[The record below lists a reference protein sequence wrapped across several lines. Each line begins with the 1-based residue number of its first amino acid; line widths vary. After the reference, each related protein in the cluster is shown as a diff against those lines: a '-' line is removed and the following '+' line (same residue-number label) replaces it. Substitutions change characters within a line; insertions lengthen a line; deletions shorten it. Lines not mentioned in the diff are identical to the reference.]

1 MSTATLRTYQGA
13 VAIIT
18 GGASGIGRALGEEL
32 ARRGAEVVLAD
43 RQVDLA
49 AEAAAGIRAQG
60 GKAQAAAL
68 DVTDFAAVNRLVQ
81 ETVAAG
87 GRLDYLFNNAGI
99 VVTGEA
105 HHYQLQD
112 WNQVINVNLCGVAN
126 GVQAAYTIMRRQ
138 GFGHIVNTASIAGLI
153 PQGGVLSYSASKHAV
168 VGLSTSLRIEA
179 GLVGVRVSVLCPGAV
194 ETAIVGGG
202 KYGKNLQPVPE
213 RIQRQVWEN
222 LRPIAAD
229 DFARKALDA
238 VAKNKAIIVL
248 PWRWRAVWWLY
259 RVCPSLV
266 AALVRRQFVANKK
279 LLEDSSFSQG

>member
-1 MSTATLRTYQGA
+1 M
-13 VAIIT
+13 
-18 GGASGIGRALGEEL
+18 
-32 ARRGAEVVLAD
+32 LAD

-49 AEAAAGIRAQG
+49 AEVAVGIRAQG

-68 DVTDFAAVNRLVQ
+68 DVTDFAAVELLIQ
-81 ETVAAG
+81 ETVAAC

-112 WNQVINVNLCGVAN
+112 WNQVINVNLCGVVN
-126 GVQAAYTIMRRQ
+126 GVQAAYAIMRRQ

-153 PQGGVLSYSASKHAV
+153 PQGGILSYSVSKHAV

-179 GLVGVRVSVLCPGAV
+179 EIVGVRVSVLCPGAV

-202 KYGKNLQPVPE
+202 KFGKNLQPVPE
-213 RIQRQVWEN
+213 RIQRQVWES
-222 LRPIAAD
+222 LRPIAPG

-238 VAKNKAIIVL
+238 LAKNKAIIVL
-248 PWRWRAVWWLY
+248 PWRWKVLWRLY

-266 AALVRRQFVANKK
+266 VALVRRQFVANKQ
-279 LLEDSSFSQG
+279 LLDGTLPAS

>member
-1 MSTATLRTYQGA
+1 MSEPKLRTYEGA

-18 GGASGIGRALGEEL
+18 GGASGIGSALGEEL
-32 ARRGAEVVLAD
+32 ARRGAAVVLAD
-43 RQVDLA
+43 LQADLA
-49 AEAAAGIRAQG
+49 AEVAAGIRAKG
-60 GKAQAAAL
+60 CKAQATRL
-68 DVTDFAAVNRLVQ
+68 DVTDFTALDRLVK

-99 VVTGEA
+99 VVAGEA

-153 PQGGVLSYSASKHAV
+153 PQAGLLSYSASKHAV

-179 GLVGVRVSVLCPGAV
+179 ELVGVRVSVLCPGAV

-202 KYGKNLQPVPE
+202 KYGKHLQPIPE
-213 RIQRQVWEN
+213 SIQRQVWESF
-222 LRPIAAD
+222 RPITAGE
-229 DFARKALDA
+229 FARRALDA
-238 VAKNKAIIVL
+238 IAKNKAIIVL
-248 PWRWRAVWWLY
+248 PWRWRALWWVY

-266 AALVRRQFVANKK
+266 VALVRRQFVANKQ
-279 LLEDSSFSQG
+279 LLEDNVPSS